1 MSMKYKDA
9 SLVYA
14 TSESTYRFVSR
25 IQHNLRL
32 AIKINARAKS
42 SVRSNNRYLEEDL
55 KSEGAF
61 FKVNPQFKRGDTG
74 LKLFLFEDF
83 KENEF
88 REKSKFYEGM
98 WFEDI
103 VRPIYFKGGF
113 DKIMQGS
120 NLEFVGN
127 GSNNQYLPLKNI
139 SSHNEELLILR
150 ATFEKNQDTN
160 LYDFLNYCY
169 EICE

>member
-1 MSMKYKDA
+1 
-9 SLVYA
+9 
-14 TSESTYRFVSR
+14 
-25 IQHNLRL
+25 
-32 AIKINARAKS
+32 
-42 SVRSNNRYLEEDL
+42 
-55 KSEGAF
+55 
-61 FKVNPQFKRGDTG
+61 
-74 LKLFLFEDF
+74 
-83 KENEF
+83 
-88 REKSKFYEGM
+88 M

-139 SSHNEELLILR
+139 SSHKEELLILR

>member
-61 FKVNPQFKRGDTG
+61 F
-74 LKLFLFEDF
+74 
-83 KENEF
+83 
-88 REKSKFYEGM
+88 
-98 WFEDI
+98 
-103 VRPIYFKGGF
+103 
-113 DKIMQGS
+113 
-120 NLEFVGN
+120 
-127 GSNNQYLPLKNI
+127 
-139 SSHNEELLILR
+139 
-150 ATFEKNQDTN
+150 
-160 LYDFLNYCY
+160 
-169 EICE
+169 